1 MDEADLCRRADILE
15 GFAIFMSRDPDLMVA
30 DAFAA
35 KEGRIRFRQWSAC
48 ANGISVFQR
57 SLDDPEATRVQAGN
71 VVRSFFIHNGVFI
84 GAPLASWLRQRGFS
98 DWYEP
103 EGGRERP

>member
-1 MDEADLCRRADILE
+1 
-15 GFAIFMSRDPDLMVA
+15 MVA